1 MTALKN
7 EAKKPMSVADDN
19 YEDCLSNNVRRA
31 LENYFADLDG
41 HETSNIY
48 NLFLEQFEKPL
59 FEIVMQEARGN
70 VTRAAIILGL
80 NRGTLRNRL
89 KKYGLA

>member
-1 MTALKN
+1 MTALEN
-7 EAKKPMSVADDN
+7 EPAKRMTPSDETD
-19 YEDCLSNNVRRA
+19 DCLSNNVRRA

-41 HETSNIY
+41 HETSDIY

-59 FEIVMQEARGN
+59 FEVVMEVSRGN
-70 VTRAAIILGL
+70 VTRAAGMLGL

-89 KKYGLA
+89 KKYGID

>member
-1 MTALKN
+1 MTVLESNSTKQMASSDEN
-7 EAKKPMSVADDN
+7 G
-19 YEDCLSNNVRRA
+19 DCLSNNVRRA

-41 HETSNIY
+41 HDTSNIY

-59 FEIVMQEARGN
+59 FEVVMEVSRGN
-70 VTRAAIILGL
+70 VTRAAGMLGL

-89 KKYGLA
+89 KKYGID

>member
-1 MTALKN
+1 MTALEN
-7 EAKKPMSVADDN
+7 EPAKRMTPSDETD
-19 YEDCLSNNVRRA
+19 DCLSNNVRRA

-59 FEIVMQEARGN
+59 FEVVMEVSRGN
-70 VTRAAIILGL
+70 VTRAAGMLGL

-89 KKYGLA
+89 KKYGID